1 MKFHPQCE
9 GITLEDESD
18 FEDLTPIVDY
28 ICKVSLIICEF
39 KHSVLMNILKWKCF
53 VLFKS
58 DIFEV
63 KSLSTYV
70 HIYRRRQEGFRFQNF
85 LQ

>member
-1 MKFHPQCE
+1 MLFVCSCRRSTCTQKCPKALHFIPTILCIDCEMKFHPQCE

-39 KHSVLMNILKWKCF
+39 KHSVLMNILK
-53 VLFKS
+53 
-58 DIFEV
+58 
-63 KSLSTYV
+63 
-70 HIYRRRQEGFRFQNF
+70 
-85 LQ
+85 